1 MSDFIK
7 SIRKI
12 VLAAIEAQKPTRVV
26 HGTVDSLVP
35 LRVRVDQ
42 KLVLEQ
48 EQLILTRSV
57 TTYDT
62 EMRINDGS
70 RQYCT
75 IYNELKVGDRV
86 TMIRQHGGQ
95 QYLVIDKEVA

>member
-1 MSDFIK
+1 MTDFVK

-12 VLAAIEAQKPTRVV
+12 VLVAIDAQKLTRVTY
-26 HGTVDSLVP
+26 GTVDSLIP

-42 KLVLEQ
+42 KLVLGQ
-48 EQLILTRSV
+48 EQLILTRAV

-62 EMRINDGS
+62 EIRIAGGS

-75 IYNELKVGDRV
+75 IYNELKVGDKV

-95 QYLVIDKEVA
+95 QFLIIDKEVG

>member
-12 VLAAIEAQKPTRVV
+12 VLAAIEAQKLTRVV
-26 HGTVDSLVP
+26 YGTVDSLMP
-35 LRVRVDQ
+35 LRIRVDQ
-42 KLVLEQ
+42 KLVLEK
-48 EQLILTRSV
+48 EQLILTRAV

-62 EMRINDGS
+62 EIRIAGGS

-75 IYNELKVGDRV
+75 IYNELKVGDKV